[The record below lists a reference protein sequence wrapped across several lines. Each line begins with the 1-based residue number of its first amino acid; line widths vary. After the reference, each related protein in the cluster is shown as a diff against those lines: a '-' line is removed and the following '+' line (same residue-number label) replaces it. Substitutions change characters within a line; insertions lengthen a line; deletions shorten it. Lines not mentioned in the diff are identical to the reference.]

1 MDLIYKKQQNSM
13 KIGLLG
19 IPLDLGAN
27 VQGSREDPDR
37 IREFLIPLLEKKEI
51 TYQDFGN
58 VLLEF

>member
-27 VQGSREDPDR
+27 VQGSREGHDR
-37 IREFLIPLLEKKEI
+37 IRECLIPLLEKKEI